1 MTNHLKMHSMNKI
14 DENINKIAQLFPN
27 CVTEA
32 KGENGEITKKIDFDM
47 LKQEL
52 SHSLVEGR
60 EERYQFTWPDKKQ
73 AILTANAP
81 INKTLRPCREE
92 SVNFDETENLY
103 IEGDNLEV
111 LKLLQETYL
120 GKIKM
125 IYIDPPYNTGNDF
138 VYNDD
143 FSQDADDYMSNSG
156 QTDEEGNRLVANTES
171 NGRFHTDWLNMR
183 YPRLKLARDLLSDDG
198 VIFISI
204 DENEITNI
212 KYLCNEIFGEENLVT
227 VIHCQMSTTQG
238 MKVKAAQMG
247 NIVKNAEYILVYSRD
262 GHKNIAKETPLYD
275 LRPEYDEHYTLY
287 LKKDGTI
294 GQLTELYDYK
304 FPKDCANKKPMKL
317 AEAFRKSEEFADIV
331 RSHLAD
337 IVRSDKVTGF
347 DVTQELKN
355 GYWKEVERNGKK
367 YLLTLDAKGS
377 VRQLLRLCDSW
388 GKCDDYYRSEGLR
401 KIRGDWWA
409 NFYIDMGNVS
419 KEGDMEFPNG
429 KKPVRLLNQLT
440 KMCCSKDSLIL
451 DFFSGSATTAHAVM
465 QLNAEDGGNRKF
477 IMVQLPE
484 LCDEKSE
491 AYKAGYKNICE
502 IGKER
507 IRRAGKQIL
516 ELSLENLEK
525 EGVIEKY
532 AGKLSEIRSLE
543 EIYGFSGESLSVGEK
558 TSERG
563 NVCSVGSD
571 EKSGGVDSIE
581 YSGRTSERN
590 QRVHSISENSK
601 GVSCRIGDTTI
612 DLRMLELLNNLGY
625 RIKFES
631 FGGDKQNGLFSDNN
645 SNSETL
651 STQLSALKSKLSVLT
666 TLDIGFRVL
675 KCDTSNMEDVYY
687 TPDHFD
693 KNDLFK
699 SNIKTDRTP
708 EDLLFQ
714 VMLDLGIM
722 LSSKIQTKQIDGK
735 TVYCVEGNYLMA
747 CFDDSVDEATITEI
761 AKGKPYYFVMR
772 DPANSKDG
780 DSLITNF
787 EQIFTTYSPETVR
800 KIL

>member
-1 MTNHLKMHSMNKI
+1 MTDHLKMHSLNKI
-14 DENINKIAQLFPN
+14 DENISKIVQLFPN

-32 KGENGEITKKIDFDM
+32 KGENGEITHKIDFDM

-52 SHSLVEGR
+52 SNTLVEGR

-81 INKTLRPCREE
+81 INKTLRPCRKE

-138 VYNDD
+138 VYNDE
-143 FSQDADDYMSNSG
+143 FSVSSSEFSERSG
-156 QTDEEGNRLVANTES
+156 NFDEEGNLLVDNYTRNTES
-171 NGRFHTDWLNMR
+171 NGRFHTDWLNMM

-204 DENEITNI
+204 DDNEVENLKKICSEVFGDVNFVSSIVWQKIHSTKNDARYFSENHEYALVYTKNI
-212 KYLCNEIFGEENLVT
+212 ERFKINLLPRTSEMNDRYKNPDNDFRGPWQSGDLVASGERSNGHYIVKSPKTGKEFDVPQGKHWVYSEENLKQLVASNQIWFGQDGNSFPRKKRFLSEVQDGRT
-227 VIHCQMSTTQG
+227 ANTLWLSEEVGHNQTATREL
-238 MKVKAAQMG
+238 KA
-247 NIVKNAEYILVYSRD
+247 LFD
-262 GHKNIAKETPLYD
+262 
-275 LRPEYDEHYTLY
+275 DEKYF
-287 LKKDGTI
+287 D
-294 GQLTELYDYK
+294 
-304 FPKDCANKKPMKL
+304 FPKPIL
-317 AEAFRKSEEFADIV
+317 
-331 RSHLAD
+331 
-337 IVRSDKVTGF
+337 
-347 DVTQELKN
+347 
-355 GYWKEVERNGKK
+355 
-367 YLLTLDAKGS
+367 
-377 VRQLLRLCDSW
+377 
-388 GKCDDYYRSEGLR
+388 
-401 KIRGDWWA
+401 
-409 NFYIDMGNVS
+409 YIKQM
-419 KEGDMEFPNG
+419 
-429 KKPVRLLNQLT
+429 LNLGT
-440 KMCCSKDSLIL
+440 NKDSIVL

-484 LCDEKSE
+484 PCDEKSE

-571 EKSGGVDSIE
+571 EKSGCVDSIE

-612 DLRMLELLNNLGY
+612 DLRTLELLNNLGY

-631 FGGDKQNGLFSDNN
+631 FGGDKQNDLFSDNN
-645 SNSETL
+645 SNSKTL

-687 TPDHFD
+687 TPDHLD
-693 KNDLFK
+693 KQDLFK
-699 SNIKTDRTP
+699 NNIKSDRTG

-714 VMLDLGIM
+714 TMLDLGIM
-722 LSSKIQTKQIDGK
+722 LSSKIETKQIDGK
-735 TVYCVEGNYLMA
+735 NVYYVEDNYLVA
-747 CFDDSVDEATITEI
+747 CFDEDVTEETITKI
-761 AKGKPYYFVMR
+761 AKEKPYYFVMR
-772 DPANSKDG
+772 DPINSKDG